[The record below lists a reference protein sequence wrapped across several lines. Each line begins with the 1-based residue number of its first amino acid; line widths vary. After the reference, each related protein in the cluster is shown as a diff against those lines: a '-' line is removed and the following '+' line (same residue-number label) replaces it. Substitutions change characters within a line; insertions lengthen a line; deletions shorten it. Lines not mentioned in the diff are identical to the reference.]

1 MFDIKEMEGKL
12 PVETLENGNRV
23 LDLEP
28 DKVVYLKSS
37 RTNESFKITFA
48 KIDDSAYKVILDFES
63 KDKKSKEVK
72 LLTNGKMCLLLF
84 KYILNLSVKQ
94 DGKLYI
100 IAAEELKFYE

>member
-23 LDLEP
+23 LDLESG
-28 DKVVYLKSS
+28 KIVYLKSS
-37 RTNESFKITFA
+37 RTNEIFKITFTE
-48 KIDDSAYKVILDFES
+48 IDNSTYKVILDFES
-63 KDKKSKEVK
+63 EDKKSKEAK

-94 DGKLYI
+94 EGKVYI